1 MNRIVLLISLLLFFS
16 CAEKLKERPEKLI
29 PKEKMVEIIKDLA
42 ILNSARTT
50 YVAILQ
56 KNGVEPMSYLYAKY
70 GIDSTQFSDSNR
82 YYASIPEEYEEIY
95 SKVEA
100 RLEIQKEDVEE
111 NKRVKD
117 SMNNKKRK
125 LKREAKVT
133 ADSLP

>member
-1 MNRIVLLISLLLFFS
+1 M
-16 CAEKLKERPEKLI
+16 ERPEKLI

-56 KNGVEPMSYLYAKY
+56 KNDVEPMSYLYAKY